1 MNELNHLVT
10 NIQNVI
16 VGLAATVF
24 VICVVV
30 AGLMRMLS
38 FGNERRVAI
47 SNMALTAA
55 VVGLVIILISIAL
68 RTFLVGL
75 FPGNPGVGK

>member
-1 MNELNHLVT
+1 MQALNTLVT

-55 VVGLVIILISIAL
+55 VVGLVIILISVAL
-68 RTFLVGL
+68 RGFLVGL
-75 FPGNPGVGK
+75 FPTNPGVGK